1 MEEVV
6 ITGPGDIA
14 MSFPHRAAPAVA
26 PLSYVL
32 PFPPSV
38 NRYYRHVGYRTL
50 LSREGREYRE
60 CVCSLLAGRVGQPLS
75 GQLQVQ
81 LDLFPPDARRRDW
94 DNFQKG
100 VWDSLQHAGVYLD
113 DSQVKRAVIEMHPP
127 CRPGHATVVIRPF
140 TPSPEVSTPCP
151 TFAAAFVVVAFLVDL
166 GSVFFVG
173 IVASL
178 SGRGSKERA
187 STNTVGAQEVS

>member
-1 MEEVV
+1 MEAELRADL
-6 ITGPGDIA
+6 GDTA
-14 MSFPHRAAPAVA
+14 LSSSHQAAPVVA

-60 CVCSLLAGRVGQPLS
+60 SVLALLAGRVGQPLS

-94 DNFQKG
+94 DTLAEGQAT
-100 VWDSLQHAGVYLD
+100 DA
-113 DSQVKRAVIEMHPP
+113 VKRA
-127 CRPGHATVVIRPF
+127 CGIR
-140 TPSPEVSTPCP
+140 SST
-151 TFAAAFVVVAFLVDL
+151 L
-166 GSVFFVG
+166 GSTSMT
-173 IVASL
+173 AKSNEL
-178 SGRGSKERA
+178 
-187 STNTVGAQEVS
+187 

>member
-1 MEEVV
+1 MEAELRADL
-6 ITGPGDIA
+6 GDTA
-14 MSFPHRAAPAVA
+14 LSSSHQAAPVVA

-60 CVCSLLAGRVGQPLS
+60 SVLALLAGRVGQPLS

-113 DSQVKRAVIEMHPP
+113 DSQVKRAVIEMHSP

-140 TPSPEVSTPCP
+140 TPS
-151 TFAAAFVVVAFLVDL
+151 
-166 GSVFFVG
+166 
-173 IVASL
+173 
-178 SGRGSKERA
+178 
-187 STNTVGAQEVS
+187 

>member
-6 ITGPGDIA
+6 IAGPGDIA
-14 MSFPHRAAPAVA
+14 MSLLHRATPAVA

-60 CVCSLLAGRVGQPLS
+60 NVCSLLAGRVGQPLS

-81 LDLFPPDARRRDW
+81 LDLFPTDARRRDW
-94 DNFQKG
+94 DTLTEGQATDTVRKAYG
-100 VWDSLQHAGVYLD
+100 IRSRTSGVYLD
-113 DSQVKRAVIEMHPP
+113 DSQVKRAVVEMHPP
-127 CRPGHATVVIRPF
+127 CRPGHAAVVIRP
-140 TPSPEVSTPCP
+140 C
-151 TFAAAFVVVAFLVDL
+151 
-166 GSVFFVG
+166 
-173 IVASL
+173 AS
-178 SGRGSKERA
+178 E
-187 STNTVGAQEVS
+187 T

>member
-1 MEEVV
+1 
-6 ITGPGDIA
+6 
-14 MSFPHRAAPAVA
+14 MSSADRAAPVVA

-60 CVCSLLAGRVGQPLS
+60 NVCSLLAGRVGQPLS

-113 DSQVKRAVIEMHPP
+113 DSQVKRAVVEMHPP
-127 CRPGHATVVIRPF
+127 SRPGHAAVVIRPF
-140 TPSPEVSTPCP
+140 TPSPEEDRLCP
-151 TFAAAFVVVAFLVDL
+151 PSFTNEI
-166 GSVFFVG
+166 S
-173 IVASL
+173 SL
-178 SGRGSKERA
+178 QTSLPMIRPSSSSGCSRSQPPTAPKKPTRRMKRA
-187 STNTVGAQEVS
+187 T